1 MERKKK
7 KFWLGLSFS
16 LSDELPNSNDNLQN
30 PRSQRPILQQQNIMQ
45 SMPMKTK
52 RPNSIQQSI
61 ALMTQR
67 PKVDSIQLELEDP
80 EDPLIRLKHIQTKE
94 DLLELYDD
102 LSDVLEEMGQRL
114 VTTPTP
120 WRSASPVT
128 TPTPWKRG
136 PSVSTPS
143 PLWGSMSTAIPTKS
157 RWVHCPFWVCFL
169 VVGKNT
175 CLVSF
180 VLKWKD

>member
-1 MERKKK
+1 
-7 KFWLGLSFS
+7 
-16 LSDELPNSNDNLQN
+16 
-30 PRSQRPILQQQNIMQ
+30 MQ
-45 SMPMKTK
+45 SIPMKTK

-114 VTTPTP
+114 VTTPSP
-120 WRSASPVT
+120 WRSASPIT

-157 RWVHCPFWVCFL
+157 RWAQLKMPSLGMFL
-169 VVGKNT
+169 GGGKKHVLSKF
-175 CLVSF
+175 CAKMERLVTKSKIIPDW
-180 VLKWKD
+180 LYATLLQ